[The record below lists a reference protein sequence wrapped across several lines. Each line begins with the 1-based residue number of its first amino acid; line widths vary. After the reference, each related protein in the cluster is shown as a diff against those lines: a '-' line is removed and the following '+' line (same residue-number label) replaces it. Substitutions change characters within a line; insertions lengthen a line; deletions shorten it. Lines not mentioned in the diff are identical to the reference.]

1 MAYNYLKAAAA
12 LRASSREQLA
22 VYMRLAA
29 ESDSATA
36 YKRVLDDAGEVR
48 LSSVLTLSGGAMAP
62 AFLHGDQIVS
72 RTLHSPTPPLPPASV
87 QLVSLFTSM
96 LPFTFGPR
104 EPAAAASTPSGA
116 AVDAGL
122 SAASADNENASAG
135 APDAGKAS
143 PSSPPTL
150 GSIMRTLLTPSFLA
164 PDTLSPSDIV
174 ILTDPADARRRLL
187 RRLAA
192 LPGAVLKSPTS
203 TETLTVPPNHVWVE
217 RDAEMPPGRGPWE
230 GRDSRDFGPVALA
243 NIVGR
248 AIYCVRGPGD
258 HAVVSR
264 GGAGGGLG
272 LADGLILGVELE
284 GVLAAAASSG
294 RREGKQAEKKGER

>member
-1 MAYNYLKAAAA
+1 MAATTPPGAAADTGPSA
-12 LRASSREQLA
+12 VPADKGHAS
-22 VYMRLAA
+22 VG
-29 ESDSATA
+29 TA
-36 YKRVLDDAGEVR
+36 DAGQV
-48 LSSVLTLSGGAMAP
+48 
-62 AFLHGDQIVS
+62 
-72 RTLHSPTPPLPPASV
+72 PPS
-87 QLVSLFTSM
+87 
-96 LPFTFGPR
+96 
-104 EPAAAASTPSGA
+104 
-116 AVDAGL
+116 
-122 SAASADNENASAG
+122 
-135 APDAGKAS
+135 
-143 PSSPPTL
+143 SSPPTL

-203 TETLTVPPNHVWVE
+203 TETLTIPPNHVWVE
-217 RDAEMPPGRGPWE
+217 RDAEMPSGRGPWE

-243 NIVGR
+243 SIVGR

-284 GVLAAAASSG
+284 GVLAAAAMSG
-294 RREGKQAEKKGER
+294 RRGGKQGEKKDDR

>member
-1 MAYNYLKAAAA
+1 MAWRQVAYNYLKAAAA

-22 VYMRLAA
+22 VYIRLAA
-29 ESDSATA
+29 QSDSATA

-48 LSSVLTLSGGAMAP
+48 LSSVLKLSGDAMAP

-72 RTLHSPTPPLPPASV
+72 RTLHSPTPPPPPASV
-87 QLVSLFTSM
+87 QLASLFASM
-96 LPFTFGPR
+96 LPFTFGPP
-104 EPAAAASTPSGA
+104 EPAV
-116 AVDAGL
+116 AV
-122 SAASADNENASAG
+122 
-135 APDAGKAS
+135 AS
-143 PSSPPTL
+143 PSVAPAGPDPSAAVGGKRSGAPADMAGAVKVPPPPSPPTL

-192 LPGAVLKSPTS
+192 LPGAVLTSPTS
-203 TETLTVPPNHVWVE
+203 SETLTIPPDHVWVE
-217 RDAEMPPGRGPWE
+217 RDAEMPTGRGAWE

-258 HAVVSR
+258 HAVVGR
-264 GGAGGGLG
+264 GGGG
-272 LADGLILGVELE
+272 
-284 GVLAAAASSG
+284 AAS
-294 RREGKQAEKKGER
+294 A